1 MRAFFVC
8 GVYLWH
14 TEGCTSTNGA
24 LMDAVLKSAAGMTRP
39 WINARDDNMELE
51 EFWKG
56 KAGKASGGSS
66 RATQTRN
73 LHLQQEECE
82 WTRHWTM
89 WSVRRQ
95 RSEVGQSKRQKSPI
109 RSHNMELLGFSGE
122 GRSAQTECVVRTNGK
137 QMMSRPRAAS
147 NKVKSRSMAARQD
160 AQLSDLMNYNARCR
174 RSTNLTERCKG

>member
-8 GVYLWH
+8 GVYLRH

-24 LMDAVLKSAAGMTRP
+24 LMDAVLKSAAGMTPP
-39 WINARDDNMELE
+39 WINARDHTVELE
-51 EFWKG
+51 EFRECE
-56 KAGKASGGSS
+56 AGKASGGPS

-73 LHLQQEECE
+73 LHLQLEECQ
-82 WTRHWTM
+82 WTGHWTM

-95 RSEVGQSKRQKSPI
+95 RSELGNPSGGVHKQK
-109 RSHNMELLGFSGE
+109 M
-122 GRSAQTECVVRTNGK
+122 K
-137 QMMSRPRAAS
+137 SRPRAAS